1 MNSALQNLVHLPKFC
16 SWIKQHNDAALGA
29 DWTCRT
35 NDPNRH
41 LPVNQTEDQ
50 VLLKMGESIKQCV
63 ACLVKA
69 FVLDYWSN
77 ARENGNNPSMNFP
90 HTRPSVK
97 ALNAMARRW
106 STEPP
111 SSSGLTKAQ
120 GESENAFMNR
130 KLNNESA
137 SDRNGRRRNAA
148 GQQDSD
154 EFLMRLLNACKD
166 SIDPG

>member
-1 MNSALQNLVHLPKFC
+1 M
-16 SWIKQHNDAALGA
+16 
-29 DWTCRT
+29 
-35 NDPNRH
+35 
-41 LPVNQTEDQ
+41 
-50 VLLKMGESIKQCV
+50 LLKMGESIKQCV